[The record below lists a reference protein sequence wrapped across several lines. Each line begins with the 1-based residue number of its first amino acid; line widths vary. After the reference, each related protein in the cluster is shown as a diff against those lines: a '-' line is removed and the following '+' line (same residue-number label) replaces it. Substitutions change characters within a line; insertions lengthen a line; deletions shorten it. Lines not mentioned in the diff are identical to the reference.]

1 MEECLEHLL
10 MVLAAQRGVTEL
22 RGNVNK
28 STFEKGETILGVHE
42 HGVDEAAPVKVSF
55 GGEI

>member
-1 MEECLEHLL
+1 
-10 MVLAAQRGVTEL
+10 MVLAALHGVTEL
-22 RGNVNK
+22 RGSVNK

-42 HGVDEAAPVKVSF
+42 RGVDEAAPLKVSF

>member
-1 MEECLEHLL
+1 
-10 MVLAAQRGVTEL
+10 MVLAALHGVTEL

-28 STFEKGETILGVHE
+28 LTFEKGETILGVHE
-42 HGVDEAAPVKVSF
+42 HGVDEAAPLKVSF